1 VSKKKSERRCHAA
14 RDQHFKGGL
23 QVGHDERKRSATAV
37 GFNLVGAFFALRSLD
52 TAYAGM
58 VLQVWDE
65 QVAGDN
71 VCMSPPD
78 ATRPPAH
85 ARKAARLIREAL
97 EIFSE
102 RASE

>member
-1 VSKKKSERRCHAA
+1 M
-14 RDQHFKGGL
+14 
-23 QVGHDERKRSATAV
+23 GHEERKRSATAV

-52 TAYAGM
+52 NEYAGM

-65 QVAGDN
+65 QMAGDN
-71 VCMSPPD
+71 GSSPD

-85 ARKAARLIREAL
+85 AQKAARLIREAL

-102 RASE
+102 GASE

>member
-1 VSKKKSERRCHAA
+1 MGHEER
-14 RDQHFKGGL
+14 
-23 QVGHDERKRSATAV
+23 ERSATAV
-37 GFNLVGAFFALRSLD
+37 GLGLVSAFFALRSLD
-52 TAYAGM
+52 KEYAGM
-58 VLQVWDE
+58 VLQVWD
-65 QVAGDN
+65 QQLAGDN

-85 ARKAARLIREAL
+85 ARKAARLIHEAL

>member
-1 VSKKKSERRCHAA
+1 MSHEERERVANEV
-14 RDQHFKGGL
+14 GL
-23 QVGHDERKRSATAV
+23 G
-37 GFNLVGAFFALRSLD
+37 LVGAFFALRSLD
-52 TAYAGM
+52 KEFAGM

-102 RASE
+102 RANE

>member
-1 VSKKKSERRCHAA
+1 MSHEERERVANEV
-14 RDQHFKGGL
+14 GL
-23 QVGHDERKRSATAV
+23 G
-37 GFNLVGAFFALRSLD
+37 LVGAFFALRSLD
-52 TAYAGM
+52 KEFAGM

>member
-1 VSKKKSERRCHAA
+1 MSHEERERVANEV
-14 RDQHFKGGL
+14 GL
-23 QVGHDERKRSATAV
+23 G
-37 GFNLVGAFFALRSLD
+37 LVGAFFALRSLD
-52 TAYAGM
+52 NEYAGM

-102 RASE
+102 RANE

>member
-1 VSKKKSERRCHAA
+1 VSHEERERVANEV
-14 RDQHFKGGL
+14 GL
-23 QVGHDERKRSATAV
+23 G
-37 GFNLVGAFFALRSLD
+37 LVGAFFALRSLD
-52 TAYAGM
+52 KEFAGM

>member
-1 VSKKKSERRCHAA
+1 MSKKKSERRCHAA
-14 RDQHFKGGL
+14 RDQHFKGG
-23 QVGHDERKRSATAV
+23 ERKRSATAV

>member
-1 VSKKKSERRCHAA
+1 MNHEERERVANEV
-14 RDQHFKGGL
+14 GL
-23 QVGHDERKRSATAV
+23 G
-37 GFNLVGAFFALRSLD
+37 LVGAFFALRSLD
-52 TAYAGM
+52 NEYAGM

-102 RASE
+102 RANE